1 MSMTMKEHMEM
12 MNRIRRGREPFPEK
26 VKPTVKRAKHD
37 NTINNTRQ
45 S

>member
-1 MSMTMKEHMEM
+1 MSMTMKDHMRM
-12 MNRIRRGREPFPEK
+12 MARIRQGKEPFPEK

-37 NTINNTRQ
+37 NTINNTRE